1 MGQEISISN
10 ISKISGLTAEEILD
24 KMVEKKIGISS
35 GGGSGVTKTDYS
47 DIMTGTPTLGANVTI
62 GGYEWTV
69 CHLDYAGGIMYLIKT
84 YIEENVAFGSNE
96 KYKGSTIANKCA
108 TFQANLPKTVTD
120 KLLDIS
126 VFGVTSKVFIPKAS
140 WIGPAIDFTN
150 NFITDSTAGYFS
162 YFNNSGARIAYGKSG
177 TPWLYWTSSYC
188 TSNHVWHVSITGGLG
203 NGNFADSSTD
213 MYNGF
218 RPCIALAL

>member
-24 KMVEKKIGISS
+24 KMVEKKIGIAGS
-35 GGGSGVTKTDYS
+35 GSGVTKTDYS

-69 CHLDYAGGIMYLIKT
+69 CHIDYDGGIMYLIKT
-84 YIEENVAFGSNE
+84 YVEEEVQFGSSVY
-96 KYKGSTIANKCA
+96 YKGSTIANKCA
-108 TFQANLPKTVTD
+108 TFQAKLPKAVTD

-140 WIGPAIDFTN
+140 WVGPAIDFTSN
-150 NFITDSTAGYFS
+150 TIADSTAGYFG
-162 YFNNSGARIAYGKSG
+162 YFNNNGARVAYDKSG
-177 TPWLYWTSSYC
+177 TTKWYWTSSYY
-188 TSNHVWHVSITGGLG
+188 SSGNVWIVDNRGSLYDSYDPSYTG
-203 NGNFADSSTD
+203 
-213 MYNGF
+213 GF
-218 RPCIALAL
+218 RPCLALAL

>member
-24 KMVEKKIGISS
+24 KMVEKKIGIAGS
-35 GGGSGVTKTDYS
+35 GSGVTKTDYS

-69 CHLDYAGGIMYLIKT
+69 CHIDYDGGIMYLIKT
-84 YIEENVAFGSNE
+84 YVEEEVQFGSSVY
-96 KYKGSTIANKCA
+96 YKGSTIANKCA
-108 TFQANLPKTVTD
+108 TFQAKLPKAVTD

-140 WIGPAIDFTN
+140 WVGPAIDFTSN
-150 NFITDSTAGYFS
+150 TIADSTAGYFG
-162 YFNNSGARIAYGKSG
+162 YFNNNGARVAYDKSG
-177 TPWLYWTSSYC
+177 TTKWYWTSSYY
-188 TSNHVWHVSITGGLG
+188 SSSGVWYVGN
-203 NGNFADSSTD
+203 NGNLLSSGPSGTG
-213 MYNGF
+213 GF
-218 RPCIALAL
+218 RPCLALAL